1 MFDILFQKYVTF
13 KNLIF
18 FVITILFVILICKNI
33 DIALLF
39 FASFVIACSL
49 NPAVDKLMQVSKLK
63 RSTASVLVLSFAIL
77 LFLFL
82 LVPTIF
88 LATSEVSSFAVKFP
102 KYVDELDEF
111 ITNSHLLA
119 QMGVHGIDGDA
130 LASGLSASSADI
142 LQNLVDI
149 GKNVSSAVVYL
160 VISFMVI
167 FYFMS
172 DEAVIRKTFLRMF
185 PSEMR
190 KNAGNILDIISQKI
204 GGYITA
210 LVVTVMSVGIIM
222 VLGLFILKVPYALL
236 LGLITAVFDVIP
248 VIGPAIALIICI
260 VTTYQVGMGAV
271 LSVIAVFAVAQLV
284 ENNFVRPYVFGKMLN
299 IHPLLIY
306 LFLFFAAKY
315 MGITGVIFAPAVAA
329 TVCVLIEELYMKKI
343 E

>member
-1 MFDILFQKYVTF
+1 
-13 KNLIF
+13 
-18 FVITILFVILICKNI
+18 
-33 DIALLF
+33 
-39 FASFVIACSL
+39 
-49 NPAVDKLMQVSKLK
+49 
-63 RSTASVLVLSFAIL
+63 
-77 LFLFL
+77 
-82 LVPTIF
+82 
-88 LATSEVSSFAVKFP
+88 
-102 KYVDELDEF
+102 
-111 ITNSHLLA
+111 
-119 QMGVHGIDGDA
+119 
-130 LASGLSASSADI
+130 
-142 LQNLVDI
+142 
-149 GKNVSSAVVYL
+149 
-160 VISFMVI
+160 
-167 FYFMS
+167 MS

-210 LVVTVMSVGIIM
+210 LVVTIMSVGIIM

-260 VTTYQVGMGAV
+260 VTTYQIGTGAV

-306 LFLFFAAKY
+306 FFLFFAAKY